1 MHILEQY
8 AVNCGAKIGKPYI
21 FKEYIPIPFDKY
33 IVLHA
38 GSGMESKN
46 YDYYDDVVSFIKPY
60 LDKENIKI
68 VQVGGDKERMVKN
81 CYHLLGSTKK
91 QLAYII
97 DNSELYF
104 GNDTMSL
111 HFASYFQKKIVCA
124 SSVLYDTCFYPY
136 WSDKKDY
143 TIINSHRNGLKPS
156 FSRQES
162 PKTINLIK
170 PEEIAE
176 KILNYLNINF
186 DNLPKSIFRGER
198 SIHQIIELSP
208 SQLIDKNTFANSI
221 INIRLDYFPDFN
233 DLSPILQNLQTR
245 PATIITNR
253 PINLDQL
260 KYFAKNISS
269 IIYDITEN
277 IDLNF
282 ITALNQ
288 NAIKNN
294 LIFKHF
300 NQNTTSEDIY
310 KKRQLDLVDFPN
322 LIEPVKINDFN
333 FNQIDV
339 QKSVF
344 RTNKIF
350 VHNNKLF
357 TSRLAQIENQPSE
370 IINNIFELNLNKLTN
385 LPMLTEDLEYGY
397 IYTY

>member
-68 VQVGGDKERMVKN
+68 IQVGGDKERMIKN

-124 SSVLYDTCFYPY
+124 STVLYDTCFYPY

-162 PKTINLIK
+162 PKTINFIK

-176 KILNYLNINF
+176 QILNYLNITFNK
-186 DNLPKSIFRGER
+186 LPKSIFRGER
-198 SIHQIIELSP
+198 SVHQIIELSP
-208 SQLIDKNTFANSI
+208 SQLIDKNTFNNSI

-233 DLSPILQNLQTR
+233 DLNPILQNLQNR

-253 PINLDQL
+253 SINLDQL
-260 KYFAKNISS
+260 KYFTKNI
-269 IIYDITEN
+269 
-277 IDLNF
+277 
-282 ITALNQ
+282 
-288 NAIKNN
+288 
-294 LIFKHF
+294 
-300 NQNTTSEDIY
+300 
-310 KKRQLDLVDFPN
+310 
-322 LIEPVKINDFN
+322 
-333 FNQIDV
+333 
-339 QKSVF
+339 
-344 RTNKIF
+344 
-350 VHNNKLF
+350 
-357 TSRLAQIENQPSE
+357 
-370 IINNIFELNLNKLTN
+370 
-385 LPMLTEDLEYGY
+385 
-397 IYTY
+397 YTFL

>member
-21 FKEYIPIPFDKY
+21 FKEYIPIPFNRY

-60 LDKENIKI
+60 LDKQNIKI
-68 VQVGGDKERMVKN
+68 IQVGGEKERMVKN

-97 DNSELYF
+97 DNSDLYF

-111 HFASYFQKKIVCA
+111 HFASYFQKKIVCV
-124 SSVLYDTCFYPY
+124 STVLYETCFYPY
-136 WSDKKDY
+136 WSKKEDY

-156 FSRQES
+156 FSREES
-162 PKTINLIK
+162 PKTINFIK
-170 PEEIAE
+170 PEEIAK
-176 KILNYLNINF
+176 KILEYLNINYEQ
-186 DNLPKSIFRGER
+186 LPVSIFRGDR
-198 SIHQIIELSP
+198 STHSIIEISP
-208 SQLIDKNTFANSI
+208 SQLIDQNTFSNSI
-221 INIRLDYFPDFN
+221 LNVRLDYFPDFN
-233 DLSPILQNLQTR
+233 DLNPIIQNLQIR
-245 PATIITNR
+245 PCTIITNR
-253 PINLDQL
+253 PINLDVL
-260 KYFAKNISS
+260 KYFNKNLAS
-269 IIYDITEN
+269 IIYDVTEN

-282 ITALNQ
+282 VSALNQ

-294 LIFKHF
+294 LIFKHSTENF
-300 NQNTTSEDIY
+300 DAENIY
-310 KKRQLDLVDFPN
+310 KKRQLELVDFPN
-322 LIEPVKINDFN
+322 LIELIKIHDFN
-333 FNQIDV
+333 FNEIDK
-339 QKSVF
+339 QKTIF

-370 IINNIFELNLNKLTN
+370 LIDNTFELNLNKLSN
-385 LPMLTEDLEYGY
+385 LSLLKEDLQYGY
-397 IYTY
+397 LYTS